1 MVTDGTRQKTMRAR
15 FIKGLALIM
24 VVGLAVQLGAC
35 GARLNGGASGGT
47 GRSTSA
53 GGGLSI
59 PFP

>member
-1 MVTDGTRQKTMRAR
+1 MRTRFM
-15 FIKGLALIM
+15 KGLALVL
-24 VVGLAVQLGAC
+24 VVGLGLQLGAC
-35 GARLNGGASGGT
+35 GARLSGGASGGT

>member
-1 MVTDGTRQKTMRAR
+1 MMRAR
-15 FIKGLALIM
+15 FIKGLTLIM